1 MRGLLKA
8 VFNPMSKIITYQG
21 VVYNWQCDFNN
32 HMNVQFYMAKY
43 DEATWQF
50 FGQLGITASYLR
62 SSNTGMVAVEQ
73 HLKYYHE
80 LLAGDLVT
88 IHTVLENYKPKAI
101 TFHHKMYNSE
111 AGVLVAEGRMVGVHI
126 DQSERKSVSMPDD
139 ILDNLKRL
147 KEQQD

>member
-1 MRGLLKA
+1 
-8 VFNPMSKIITYQG
+8 MSKIITYKG
-21 VVYNWQCDFNN
+21 VVYNWQCDFNS

-88 IHTVLENYKPKAI
+88 IHTVLEEFKSRAI
-101 TFHHKMYNSE
+101 IFRHKMYNPE
-111 AGVLVAEGRMVGVHI
+111 TELLVAEGKMVGVHI
-126 DQSERKSVSMPDD
+126 DQSERKSVSMPDH